1 VESPESWNLLTASL
15 SVCDLEKPEATWIF
29 LTAQGL
35 VRGNPAD
42 REVFFN
48 VVKEEWDRGP
58 IMGPS
63 IASRVAG
70 KLTCGNIVLSTGE
83 TPDPWGRIA
92 KDRWQLRMGGGR
104 SSRIDEDSRM
114 N

>member
-15 SVCDLEKPEATWIF
+15 SVCDLEKPEIAWTF

-35 VRGNPAD
+35 VRGDPAD
-42 REVFFN
+42 REVFFI
-48 VVKEEWDRGP
+48 VVKQESDRGP
-58 IMGPS
+58 NMGPS

-70 KLTCGNIVLSTGE
+70 KLTSSNIVLSTGE

-92 KDRWQLRMGGGR
+92 KERWQLRRGGGR
-104 SSRIDEDSRM
+104 SSMVDSG
-114 N
+114 

>member
-1 VESPESWNLLTASL
+1 MESPESWNLLISSL
-15 SVCDLEKPEATWIF
+15 SVCDLEKPEAAWTF
-29 LTAQGL
+29 LTAEGL

-48 VVKEEWDRGP
+48 AAKQELDRALN
-58 IMGPS
+58 MGPS

-70 KLTCGNIVLSTGE
+70 KLKSAGIVLSTGE

-92 KDRWQLRMGGGR
+92 KERFQLRTGGGR
-104 SSRIDEDSRM
+104 SSRSDEASG
-114 N
+114 

>member
-15 SVCDLEKPEATWIF
+15 SVCDLEKPEAAWTF
-29 LTAQGL
+29 LIAQGL
-35 VRGNPAD
+35 VRGNPTD

-48 VVKEEWDRGP
+48 VVKQESDRGP
-58 IMGPS
+58 NMGPS

-70 KLTCGNIVLSTGE
+70 KLTSGNIVLSAGE

-92 KDRWQLRMGGGR
+92 KERWQLRMGGGR
-104 SSRIDEDSRM
+104 SSMSR
-114 N
+114 